1 MESKSE
7 NGKKMS
13 KEKSKNKIE
22 NLVLLGYP
30 GLSGSRFLWEKGENL
45 PFSKRYREEEKKRIE
60 ELFRLSWKENTL
72 SFSAENIYLFTDEG
86 RKGQPIPLYE
96 EDIQAKENAGEIE
109 RGRLEDLFPRFAEE
123 FSLSEVLPLGKGGI
137 LSGLWEMGGGG
148 FSFSY
153 SKIFFLQSTIE
164 ICEHF
169 QLSPYALHSKGAFLL
184 RLERGEDFACLAR
197 EKGIEASC
205 IGRYHEEKKR
215 IRKDEYG
222 ESFLTRQETDSL
234 EEIFKKEEIAML

>member
-1 MESKSE
+1 
-7 NGKKMS
+7 
-13 KEKSKNKIE
+13 
-22 NLVLLGYP
+22 
-30 GLSGSRFLWEKGENL
+30 
-45 PFSKRYREEEKKRIE
+45 
-60 ELFRLSWKENTL
+60 
-72 SFSAENIYLFTDEG
+72 
-86 RKGQPIPLYE
+86 
-96 EDIQAKENAGEIE
+96 
-109 RGRLEDLFPRFAEE
+109 
-123 FSLSEVLPLGKGGI
+123 
-137 LSGLWEMGGGG
+137 MGGGG

-169 QLSPYALHSKGAFLL
+169 QLSPYALHSEGAFLL
-184 RLERGEDFACLAR
+184 RIERGEDFVCLAR

-234 EEIFKKEEIAML
+234 EEIFKKEEIAIL